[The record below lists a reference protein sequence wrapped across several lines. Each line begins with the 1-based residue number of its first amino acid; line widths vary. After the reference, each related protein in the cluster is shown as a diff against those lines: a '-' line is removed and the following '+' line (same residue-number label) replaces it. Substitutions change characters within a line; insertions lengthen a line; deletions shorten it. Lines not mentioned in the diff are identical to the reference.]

1 MTQQPEFS
9 RPVRVDTLGPT
20 ARRLSI
26 GANEDERSA
35 LARRFG
41 LVAIDRLG
49 AEAEL
54 VLSGETVT
62 ATGSLS
68 AAVTQSCVASNQPV
82 GSNVDEEFRIVFRP
96 QPHSGRADEEIELS
110 QGELD
115 VVFYSGA
122 SIDLG
127 EAVAETLSL
136 SLPPYPRAP
145 DAEAALKDAGV
156 KTEAEAGP
164 FAALAAL
171 KDKLAKR

>member
-1 MTQQPEFS
+1 
-9 RPVRVDTLGPT
+9 
-20 ARRLSI
+20 
-26 GANEDERSA
+26 
-35 LARRFG
+35 
-41 LVAIDRLG
+41 
-49 AEAEL
+49 
-54 VLSGETVT
+54 
-62 ATGSLS
+62 
-68 AAVTQSCVASNQPV
+68 
-82 GSNVDEEFRIVFRP
+82 VDEEFRIVFRP